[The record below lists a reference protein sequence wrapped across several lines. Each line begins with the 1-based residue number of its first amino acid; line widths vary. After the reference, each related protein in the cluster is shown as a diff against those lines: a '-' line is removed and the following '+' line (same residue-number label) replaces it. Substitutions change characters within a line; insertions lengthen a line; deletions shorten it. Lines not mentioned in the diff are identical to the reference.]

1 MIPDKLNFT
10 PQKSP
15 EDPNGNGEQ
24 SLAAGRQEISSRL
37 EMALSSPSK
46 FEAFYL
52 NICSKTMHEFKR
64 VGRVRTAILVGR
76 DLAKFHCR
84 RGNFDKAEELLLELL
99 ELFQSDKWSHLGKSL
114 LI

>member
-1 MIPDKLNFT
+1 
-10 PQKSP
+10 
-15 EDPNGNGEQ
+15 
-24 SLAAGRQEISSRL
+24 
-37 EMALSSPSK
+37 MALSSPSK

-114 LI
+114 LIVNENRDQINIFLFRS